1 MKNAQAFMPA
11 SATWLYTYA
20 MISFP
25 TANDAAPVLGLGIDA
40 GGTQTRWA
48 LASVDGVIVADGVVE
63 GLSALKMNS
72 DAGRAAV
79 YATFARL
86 CQAVLTVGQPRAVV
100 AGLTG
105 FGGDD
110 VVLVQMLAILLALD
124 AGKISVGNDI
134 EIAYRDSFEPGQG
147 YLVYAGTGSI
157 AAWIDADGA
166 FHRAGGR
173 GVLLDDGGGGYWIAR
188 EALRHIWRR
197 EDEAPGSWQSSP
209 MAEAVFAQLG
219 GSEWS
224 LSRAFMYGQERGA
237 IGRLALAV
245 AASADTDPLALDILQ
260 RAGQELARLAL
271 ALTARYGARPVVL
284 AGRAAQLHPAI
295 AAGMRAALP
304 VALMLEQKVARSH
317 EAAARLAVRTASLYA
332 DKD

>member
-1 MKNAQAFMPA
+1 
-11 SATWLYTYA
+11 

-25 TANDAAPVLGLGIDA
+25 ATNTDTAVLGLGIDA

-48 LASVDGVIVADGVVE
+48 LATADGTIVADGAVE
-63 GLSALKMNS
+63 GLSALQMSS

-79 YATFARL
+79 HATFAIL
-86 CQAVLTVGQPRAVV
+86 CKQVLAVGQPRAVV

-110 VVLVQMLAILLALD
+110 VVLAKMLSALLALN
-124 AGKISVGNDI
+124 AGDVSIGNDI
-134 EIAYRDSFEPGQG
+134 DIAYRDSFEPGEG

-157 AAWIDADGA
+157 AAWIDADGV

-197 EDEAPGSWQSSP
+197 EDEAPGSWHSSP

-219 GSEWS
+219 GSDWS
-224 LSRAFMYGQERGA
+224 LSRAFMYGQDRGA

-245 AASADTDPLALDILQ
+245 AASADADPLALDILQ

-271 ALTARYGARPVVL
+271 ALTARYGPRPVVL

-295 AAGMRAALP
+295 AAAMCAALP
-304 VALMLEQKVARSH
+304 VSLMMEQKVARSH
-317 EAAARLAVRTASLYA
+317 EAAAKLAARAASQRTG
-332 DKD
+332 KN

>member
-1 MKNAQAFMPA
+1 M
-11 SATWLYTYA
+11 
-20 MISFP
+20 
-25 TANDAAPVLGLGIDA
+25 LGLGIDA

-48 LASVDGVIVADGVVE
+48 LATVDGTIVADGAVE
-63 GLSALKMNS
+63 GLSALQMGS

-79 YATFARL
+79 HATFATL
-86 CQAVLTVGQPRAVV
+86 CKQVLAVGQPRAVV

-110 VVLVQMLAILLALD
+110 VVLAQMLSTLLALD
-124 AGKISVGNDI
+124 AGDVSIGNDI
-134 EIAYRDSFEPGQG
+134 DIAYRDSFEPGEG

-157 AAWIDADGA
+157 AAWIDADGV

-197 EDEAPGSWQSSP
+197 EDEAPGNWHSSP

-219 GSEWS
+219 GSDWS
-224 LSRAFMYGQERGA
+224 LSRAFMYGQDRGA

-245 AASADTDPLALDILQ
+245 AASADADPLALDILQ

-295 AAGMRAALP
+295 AAAMRAALP
-304 VALMLEQKVARSH
+304 VSLMMEQKVARSH
-317 EAAARLAVRTASLYA
+317 EAAAKLAARTASQRTG
-332 DKD
+332 KN

>member
-1 MKNAQAFMPA
+1 
-11 SATWLYTYA
+11 

-25 TANDAAPVLGLGIDA
+25 ATNTDTAVLGLGIDA

-48 LASVDGVIVADGVVE
+48 LATADGAIVADGAVE
-63 GLSALKMNS
+63 GLSALQMS
-72 DAGRAAV
+72 SEAGRAV
-79 YATFARL
+79 VHATFATL
-86 CQAVLTVGQPRAVV
+86 CKQVLAVGQPRAVV

-110 VVLVQMLAILLALD
+110 LALAQTLASLLALD
-124 AGKISVGNDI
+124 AAHVSLGNDI
-134 EIAYRDSFEPGQG
+134 EIAYRDSFEPGEG

-157 AAWIDADGA
+157 AAWIDAEGV

-197 EDEAPGSWQSSP
+197 EDEAPGSWQASP
-209 MAEAVFAQLG
+209 MAGAVFAHIG
-219 GSEWS
+219 GSDWS
-224 LSRAFMYGQERGA
+224 LSRAFMYGQDRGA

-245 AASADTDPLALDILQ
+245 AASADADPLALDILQ

-271 ALTARYGARPVVL
+271 ALTARHGPRPVVL

-295 AAGMRAALP
+295 AVAMRAALP
-304 VALMLEQKVARSH
+304 VSLQMEQKVARSH
-317 EAAARLAVRTASLYA
+317 EAAAKVAARAASQRTG
-332 DKD
+332 KN

>member
-1 MKNAQAFMPA
+1 MISIPA
-11 SATWLYTYA
+11 SNTD
-20 MISFP
+20 
-25 TANDAAPVLGLGIDA
+25 TAVLGLGIDA

-48 LASVDGVIVADGVVE
+48 LATVDGVIVADGAVA
-63 GLSALKMNS
+63 GLSALQMS
-72 DAGRAAV
+72 SAAGRAAV
-79 YATFARL
+79 HATFTGL
-86 CQAVLTVGQPRAVV
+86 CHAVLAVGQPRAVV

-110 VVLVQMLAILLALD
+110 AVLAQTLATLLALD
-124 AGKISVGNDI
+124 AADVSVGNDI
-134 EIAYRDSFEPGQG
+134 DIAYRDSFEPGEG

-157 AAWIDADGA
+157 AAWIDADGV

-209 MAEAVFAQLG
+209 MAEAVFAHLG
-219 GSEWS
+219 GSDWS
-224 LSRAFMYGQERGA
+224 LSRAFMYGQDRGA

-245 AASADTDPLALDILQ
+245 AASADADPLALDILQ

-271 ALTARYGARPVVL
+271 ALTARYGPRPVVL

-295 AAGMRAALP
+295 AVAMRAALP
-304 VALMLEQKVARSH
+304 VSLMMEQKVARSH
-317 EAAARLAVRTASLYA
+317 EAAAKLAARAAS
-332 DKD
+332 KN

>member
-1 MKNAQAFMPA
+1 
-11 SATWLYTYA
+11 

-25 TANDAAPVLGLGIDA
+25 AINTDTAVLGLGIDA

-48 LASVDGVIVADGVVE
+48 LAGADGAIVADGAVE
-63 GLSALKMNS
+63 GLSALQMSS

-79 YATFARL
+79 HATFAKLSR
-86 CQAVLTVGQPRAVV
+86 AVLAIGQPRAVV

-105 FGGDD
+105 FGDDD
-110 VVLVQMLAILLALD
+110 VTLAHMLADLLALD
-124 AGKISVGNDI
+124 AGDIRVGNDI
-134 EIAYRDSFEPGQG
+134 DIAYRDSFEPGEG

-157 AAWIDADGA
+157 AAWIDTDGG

-209 MAEAVFAQLG
+209 MAEAVFAHIG
-219 GSEWS
+219 GSDWS
-224 LSRAFMYGQERGA
+224 LSRAFMYGQDRGA

-245 AASADTDPLALDILQ
+245 AASADADPLALDILQ

-271 ALTARYGARPVVL
+271 ALTARYGPRPVVL

-295 AAGMRAALP
+295 ATAMRAALP
-304 VALMLEQKVARSH
+304 VSLQMEQKVARSH
-317 EAAARLAVRTASLYA
+317 EAAAKLAARTASLYA
-332 DKD
+332 GKD

>member
-1 MKNAQAFMPA
+1 
-11 SATWLYTYA
+11 

-25 TANDAAPVLGLGIDA
+25 TANNALPVLGLGIDA

-48 LASVDGVIVADGVVE
+48 LATVDGVIVADGAVE
-63 GLSALKMNS
+63 GLSALQMSS

-79 YATFARL
+79 HATFARL
-86 CQAVLTVGQPRAVV
+86 CQAVLAVGRPRAVV

-110 VVLVQMLAILLALD
+110 AVLAQTLATLLALD
-124 AGKISVGNDI
+124 AGNVSVGNDI
-134 EIAYRDSFEPGQG
+134 DIAYRDSFEPGEG

-157 AAWIDADGA
+157 AAWIDTDGV

-197 EDEAPGSWQSSP
+197 EDETPGSWQASP
-209 MAEAVFAQLG
+209 MAGAVFAHLG
-219 GSEWS
+219 GSDWS
-224 LSRAFMYGQERGA
+224 LSRAFMYGQDRGA

-245 AASADTDPLALDILQ
+245 AASADADPLALDILQ

-271 ALTARYGARPVVL
+271 ALTARYGPRPVVL

-295 AAGMRAALP
+295 AAAMRAALP
-304 VALMLEQKVARSH
+304 VSLQMKQKVARSH
-317 EAAARLAVRTASLYA
+317 EAAAKLAARTASLYA
-332 DKD
+332 GKD

>member
-1 MKNAQAFMPA
+1 
-11 SATWLYTYA
+11 

-25 TANDAAPVLGLGIDA
+25 TANNAVPVLGLGIDA

-48 LASVDGVIVADGVVE
+48 LATVDGAIVADGAVA
-63 GLSALKMNS
+63 GLSALQMSS

-79 YATFARL
+79 HATFTGL
-86 CQAVLTVGQPRAVV
+86 CRAVLAVGQPRAVV

-110 VVLVQMLAILLALD
+110 AVLAQTLATLLALD
-124 AGKISVGNDI
+124 TADVSVGNDI
-134 EIAYRDSFEPGQG
+134 DIAYRDSFEPGEG

-157 AAWIDADGA
+157 AAWIDADGV

-209 MAEAVFAQLG
+209 MAEAVFAHIG
-219 GSEWS
+219 GSDWS
-224 LSRAFMYGQERGA
+224 LSRAFMYGQDRGA

-271 ALTARYGARPVVL
+271 ALTARYGPRPVVL

-295 AAGMRAALP
+295 AVAMRAALP
-304 VALMLEQKVARSH
+304 VSLMMEQKVARSH
-317 EAAARLAVRTASLYA
+317 EAAAKLAARTASQRTG
-332 DKD
+332 KN

>member
-1 MKNAQAFMPA
+1 
-11 SATWLYTYA
+11 

-25 TANDAAPVLGLGIDA
+25 ATNTDTAVLGLGIDA

-48 LASVDGVIVADGVVE
+48 LATADGAIVADGAVE
-63 GLSALKMNS
+63 GLSALQMGS
-72 DAGRAAV
+72 AAGRAAV
-79 YATFARL
+79 HATFAGL
-86 CQAVLTVGQPRAVV
+86 CQAVLAVGRPRAVV

-110 VVLVQMLAILLALD
+110 LALAQTLASLLALD
-124 AGKISVGNDI
+124 TSDVSLGNDI
-134 EIAYRDSFEPGQG
+134 EIAYRDSFEPGEG

-157 AAWIDADGA
+157 AAWIDADGS

-197 EDEAPGSWQSSP
+197 EDEAPGSWQASP
-209 MAEAVFAQLG
+209 MAGAVFAHIG
-219 GSEWS
+219 GSDWS
-224 LSRAFMYGQERGA
+224 LSRNFMYGQDRGA

-245 AASADTDPLALDILQ
+245 AASADADPLALDILQ

-271 ALTARYGARPVVL
+271 ALTARYGPRPIVL

-295 AAGMRAALP
+295 AAAMRAALP
-304 VALMLEQKVARSH
+304 VSLQMEQKVARSH
-317 EAAARLAVRTASLYA
+317 EAAAKLAARTASLYA
-332 DKD
+332 GKD

>member
-1 MKNAQAFMPA
+1 
-11 SATWLYTYA
+11 

-25 TANDAAPVLGLGIDA
+25 TANNAVPVLGLGIDA

-48 LASVDGVIVADGVVE
+48 LATVDGAIVAEGVVE
-63 GLSALKMNS
+63 GLSALQMSS

-79 YATFARL
+79 HATFTRL
-86 CQAVLTVGQPRAVV
+86 CQAVQAVGRPRAVV

-110 VVLVQMLAILLALD
+110 VTLAHMLAELLALD
-124 AGKISVGNDI
+124 VAHVRVGNDI
-134 EIAYRDSFEPGQG
+134 NIAYRDSFEPGEG

-157 AAWIDADGA
+157 AAWIDTDGV
-166 FHRAGGR
+166 FHRSGGR

-209 MAEAVFAQLG
+209 MAEAVFAHIG
-219 GSEWS
+219 GSDWS
-224 LSRAFMYGQERGA
+224 LSRAFMYGQDRGA

-245 AASADTDPLALDILQ
+245 AASADADPLALDILR

-271 ALTARYGARPVVL
+271 ALTARYGPRPVVL

-295 AAGMRAALP
+295 AAAMRAALP
-304 VALMLEQKVARSH
+304 VSLQMEQKVARSH
-317 EAAARLAVRTASLYA
+317 EAAAKLAARTASLYA
-332 DKD
+332 GKD

>member
-1 MKNAQAFMPA
+1 
-11 SATWLYTYA
+11 

-25 TANDAAPVLGLGIDA
+25 VTNTDTAVLGLGIDA

-48 LASVDGVIVADGVVE
+48 LANGDGVIVADGAVE
-63 GLSALKMNS
+63 GLSALQMS
-72 DAGRAAV
+72 SEAGRVAVHAA
-79 YATFARL
+79 FSRL
-86 CQAVLTVGQPRAVV
+86 CEAVLAVGQPRAVV

-110 VVLVQMLAILLALD
+110 VALAPMLAELLALD
-124 AGKISVGNDI
+124 ARDVRLGNDI
-134 EIAYRDSFEPGQG
+134 DIAYRDSFEPGEG

-157 AAWIDADGA
+157 AAWIDADGV

-197 EDEAPGSWQSSP
+197 EDEAPGSWQDSP

-219 GSEWS
+219 GSDWS
-224 LSRAFMYGQERGA
+224 LSRAFMYGQDRGA

-245 AASADTDPLALDILQ
+245 AASAESDPLALDILR

-271 ALTARYGARPVVL
+271 ALTTRYGPRPVVL

-295 AAGMRAALP
+295 AVAMRAALP
-304 VALMLEQKVARSH
+304 VSLMMEQKVARSH
-317 EAAARLAVRTASLYA
+317 EAAAKVAARAASVLARTEHFTNPNTDLS
-332 DKD
+332 